1 MTMSFL
7 ILSALLL
14 TACGGSKTEE
24 AAPAPPTPEPD
35 ALVAQEMEDADSQQS
50 LTPSPN
56 EVVRAMRAIG
66 MDVKIAE
73 LIPERNLD
81 IRSDNKHIAAVW
93 TGIVAADAIF
103 TGEEASQEDFLGRL
117 KSVELGMKTIGAGAG
132 VQNAIADTIIRVE
145 NGTASRSEFLREFEE
160 LLAMKVPGEGWG
172 PDDPTGILVQA
183 GTWLAGVNLVS
194 KAIVQSGRT
203 GAAQTLLRHGD
214 VVDHFLEYV
223 RTEGMESIPREG
235 LQPLNDTLVKIGE
248 ITRKTE
254 LLTLDDARAVETMT
268 SEILGLLVAAEG
280 TTAEGTTAEGT
291 TAEGIEAAAE

>member
-1 MTMSFL
+1 MRFL
-7 ILSALLL
+7 ILPVLLL
-14 TACGGSKTEE
+14 PACGGSTPEE
-24 AAPAPPTPEPD
+24 AAPAAPVPEPD
-35 ALVAQEMEDADSQQS
+35 ALVEQEMEDADPQES

-56 EVVRAMRAIG
+56 EVIRAMRATG

-81 IRSDNKHIAAVW
+81 IRADNKHIAAVW

-103 TGEEASQEDFLGRL
+103 TGEDASPEAFLGRL
-117 KSVELGMKTIGAGAG
+117 KSVEKGMKTIGAGAG
-132 VQNAIADTIIRVE
+132 VQSAIADTITRVE

-160 LLAMKVPGEGWG
+160 MLAMKVPGEGWG

-194 KAIVQSGRT
+194 KAIVQSERT

-223 RTEGMESIPREG
+223 RTEGMDSIPRDG
-235 LQPLNDTLVKIGE
+235 LKPLNDALVQIGE

-254 LLTLDDARAVETMT
+254 LLTLDDARAVEAKT
-268 SEILGLLVAAEG
+268 SEILGLLMGAEG
-280 TTAEGTTAEGT
+280 TTAVGTAAEGT
-291 TAEGIEAAAE
+291 EAAAE

>member
-1 MTMSFL
+1 MRFL
-7 ILSALLL
+7 ILLSFLLP
-14 TACGGSKTEE
+14 ACGGSTTEE
-24 AAPAPPTPEPD
+24 AAPAAPVPEPD
-35 ALVAQEMEDADSQQS
+35 ALAEQDMENADSQQS

-56 EVVRAMRAIG
+56 EVIRAMRAIG

-81 IRSDNKHIAAVW
+81 IRADNKHVAAVW

-103 TGEEASQEDFLGRL
+103 TGEDATSEAFLGRL
-117 KSVELGMKTIGAGAG
+117 KSVEKGMKALGAGAG
-132 VQNAIADTIIRVE
+132 VQSAIADTITRVE

-160 LLAMKVPGEGWG
+160 MLAMKVPGEGWG

-183 GTWLAGVNLVS
+183 GTWLAGVNLVA
-194 KAIVQSGRT
+194 KAIVKSEST

-223 RTEGMESIPREG
+223 RTEGMDSLPREG
-235 LQPLNDTLVKIGE
+235 LKPLNDSLVKIGE

-254 LLTLDDARAVETMT
+254 LLTLDDARAVEAMT
-268 SEILGLLVAAEG
+268 SEILVLLVAAKGTTTEG
-280 TTAEGTTAEGT
+280 TTEETEETEET
-291 TAEGIEAAAE
+291 EAAAE

>member
-1 MTMSFL
+1 MRFL
-7 ILSALLL
+7 IFPALLL
-14 TACGGSKTEE
+14 PACGGSTPEDPAP
-24 AAPAPPTPEPD
+24 AAPVPAPE
-35 ALVAQEMEDADSQQS
+35 ALVEQDMKAADPQES

-56 EVVRAMRAIG
+56 EVIRAMRAIG

-103 TGEEASQEDFLGRL
+103 TGEDASSEAFLGRL
-117 KSVELGMKTIGAGAG
+117 KSVEKGMAAIGAGAG
-132 VQNAIADTIIRVE
+132 VQSAIADTITRVE
-145 NGTASRSEFLREFEE
+145 NGTASRAEFLREFEE

-172 PDDPTGILVQA
+172 PEDPTGILVQA

-194 KAIVQSGRT
+194 KAIVQSERT

-223 RTEGMESIPREG
+223 RTEGLESIPREG
-235 LQPLNDTLVKIGE
+235 LKPLNDALVQIGE

-254 LLTLDDARAVETMT
+254 LLTLDDARAVEQKS
-268 SEILGLLVAAEG
+268 SEIMGLLVGAEG
-280 TTAEGTTAEGT
+280 LPAKSKETEPPTE
-291 TAEGIEAAAE
+291 

>member
-1 MTMSFL
+1 MTMRFL

-14 TACGGSKTEE
+14 PACGGSTPDE
-24 AAPAPPTPEPD
+24 AAPAAPVPEPD
-35 ALVAQEMEDADSQQS
+35 ALAEQQMENADSQQS

-56 EVVRAMRAIG
+56 EVIRAMRAIG

-81 IRSDNKHIAAVW
+81 IRADNKHVAAVW

-103 TGEEASQEDFLGRL
+103 TGEDATSEAFLGRL
-117 KSVELGMKTIGAGAG
+117 KSVEQGMKAIGAGAG
-132 VQNAIADTIIRVE
+132 VQSAIADTIIRVE

-183 GTWLAGVNLVS
+183 GTWLAGVNLVA
-194 KAIVQSGRT
+194 KAIVKSEST

-223 RTEGMESIPREG
+223 RTEGMDSLPREG
-235 LQPLNDTLVKIGE
+235 LKPLNDSLVKIGE

-254 LLTLDDARAVETMT
+254 LLTLDDARAVEAMT
-268 SEILGLLVAAEG
+268 SDILVLLVAAEG
-280 TTAEGTTAEGT
+280 PVT
-291 TAEGIEAAAE
+291 EAAPSEEAEPAAE